1 MEEESRLMGGLQ
13 RDDLPALITRIISYC
28 SVSDE
33 LLSALGLV
41 VTDNKRQEIMML
53 KMKKSARETKSSE
66 MAVKMV
72 I

>member
-1 MEEESRLMGGLQ
+1 MTI
-13 RDDLPALITRIISYC
+13 DLPALITRIISYC
-28 SVSDE
+28 SVSVE

-53 KMKKSARETKSSE
+53 KMKKSARETKSSG